1 MEFFTGNYAP
11 FRLTAKQS
19 FSMVEVVLQRRQVAS
34 CCEREQLSAC
44 RQRTAADY
52 SPSVIKIYEPD
63 HLRLLPDGRMHRP
76 LRRGVAARVV
86 H

>member
-1 MEFFTGNYAP
+1 MEFLAGNYAP

-19 FSMVEVVLQRRQVAS
+19 LSMVEVVLQRHQVAS
-34 CCEREQLSAC
+34 CCECKQLSAC
-44 RQRTAADY
+44 HQMSAADH
-52 SPSVIKIYEPD
+52 SPSVITTYEPD

-76 LRRGVAARVV
+76 LRRGVASRVV